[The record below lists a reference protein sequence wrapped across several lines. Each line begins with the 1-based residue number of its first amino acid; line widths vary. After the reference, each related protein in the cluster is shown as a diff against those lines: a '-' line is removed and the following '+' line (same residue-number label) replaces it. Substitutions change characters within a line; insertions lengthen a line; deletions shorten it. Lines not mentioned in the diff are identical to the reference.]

1 MRDGGPVEAKRYG
14 GDKPRPTYHE
24 AHQDWDVTRR
34 VILTHGHTQVD
45 YGACRILYRYPFWQN
60 ETQRLTYM
68 AAVENH
74 PKRSDEVPSDYLRRI
89 SSIVQEKFAA
99 HPEALREMPSVRM
112 TRRQRDAELQKLR
125 VQAARAVLGER
136 DGSES

>member
-1 MRDGGPVEAKRYG
+1 
-14 GDKPRPTYHE
+14 
-24 AHQDWDVTRR
+24 
-34 VILTHGHTQVD
+34 
-45 YGACRILYRYPFWQN
+45 
-60 ETQRLTYM
+60 M